1 MIREHVNQ
9 AYNTCMH
16 INMLSLY
23 YILDLRATQ
32 LERQCK
38 GHDDSKGM
46 QRPWPRRDGWLHSSS
61 MQ

>member
-23 YILDLRATQ
+23 YIFDLRATQ

-38 GHDDSKGM
+38 GHDDTCKGLGLAVM
-46 QRPWPRRDGWLHSSS
+46 AGYIVVVCSSI
-61 MQ
+61 